1 MQDSNTE
8 LKELEQAMKDMNKAL
23 QEYIN
28 MIKIN
33 RVYSDLHNTPE
44 DTSSTK

>member
-8 LKELEQAMKDMNKAL
+8 LKELEQAMKD
-23 QEYIN
+23 
-28 MIKIN
+28 KIN
-33 RVYSDLHNTPE
+33 RVYSELHNTPE